1 MRRCCWLWS
10 MIVLWCA
17 SLLAADAQAVPAV
30 PAGPTGPAGPASL
43 APAGEEEVLTARRR
57 RRRPRRRRRR
67 PKPKPAEPKPA
78 AAPESA
84 EGAAGED
91 AIPLGPGGRT
101 RVDFDAMQVKGQ
113 TTKAGEVQILERKDT
128 ELKSMV
134 KRRKSFRKEIILSV
148 FPEKAGS
155 LE

>member
-1 MRRCCWLWS
+1 MRRCCCLWS

-17 SLLAADAQAVPAV
+17 SLLAADAQAVPL
-30 PAGPTGPAGPASL
+30 GPTGPASV
-43 APAGEEEVLTARRR
+43 APAGQDEVLTARRRR

-67 PKPKPAEPKPA
+67 PKPKPKPAEPEPA

-84 EGAAGED
+84 EGGAGED

-155 LE
+155 LD

>member
-1 MRRCCWLWS
+1 

-17 SLLAADAQAVPAV
+17 SLLAADAQAIPAAPAA
-30 PAGPTGPAGPASL
+30 PAGSSGPASV
-43 APAGEEEVLTARRR
+43 APAGEDEVLTARRRRR

-67 PKPKPAEPKPA
+67 PKPKPKPAEPEPA
-78 AAPESA
+78 AAPASA
-84 EGAAGED
+84 EGGADED

-155 LE
+155 LD